1 MDFEN
6 LKNLVTES
14 RPQNVDVLIDVY
26 FSENQT
32 AVTRDEQTDKIW
44 AKIIKKNILHHTFD
58 NVQNILCKREL
69 SIFPTLPK

>member
-32 AVTRDEQTDKIW
+32 AVTRDEQTDKI
-44 AKIIKKNILHHTFD
+44 
-58 NVQNILCKREL
+58 
-69 SIFPTLPK
+69 